1 MVLEVVCFRLSE
13 RISVFLSGM
22 LNSWVSPPLLGL
34 GTLWLCGVVCGEG
47 VTTPVGFC
55 SGLMRGVPVLSTLG
69 RLTTGVPRK
78 LGSGRTVGKR
88 MDQSVSLYVN
98 QSNGQS
104 NQSSQGKRE
113 IN

>member
-1 MVLEVVCFRLSE
+1 MVGGEAVCFRLSE

-55 SGLMRGVPVLSTLG
+55 SGLMRGVPVLSTVG

-88 MDQSVSLYVN
+88 TMGQSV
-98 QSNGQS
+98 
-104 NQSSQGKRE
+104 
-113 IN
+113 